1 MHRGLLKRGA
11 DAADDLEFEPYFSA
25 FIQRPDLPCFGRP
38 RSWRAMGRK
47 MFDSKLARGS
57 IVLAATF
64 VAAVFWSASASPA
77 AADDVIRFGAPLPL
91 TGPLAPEGIK
101 QQQGYD
107 LWAEQANKAG
117 GISVGGKKYK
127 VEIVYADYQSNTPRA
142 VQTTEQMI
150 TQDNINFLFGAF
162 GSGAA
167 KAASTVSEKYKVPTM
182 AAAASSSQ
190 VYDQGYKYLF
200 GTFTPNDT
208 LTTPLTQIIRSQAP
222 DVKKVA
228 ILARNDLFPLAIAQ
242 EMEKSAKANGFEVV
256 YFEKYAI
263 GTLDHSATLSQMK
276 SLAPQWIFITGYIN
290 DLLLVRKQM
299 VDQEMK
305 APVVTMIAGPAY
317 QDFIEQAG
325 ATAENI
331 TSASW
336 WHPAEQYDGK
346 DIFGTTSNFVKL
358 FHDRYKSDPDYGQA
372 SAAVCGALFQMAIE
386 RAGSLD
392 RDKVR
397 DELAKLDVMTFWG
410 PVKFGPNGQINSL
423 EPPVFQIQG
432 AKPIVLFPSA
442 IKQGELKLG
451 VN

>member
-1 MHRGLLKRGA
+1 MIKSRF
-11 DAADDLEFEPYFSA
+11 AARVRLA
-25 FIQRPDLPCFGRP
+25 LP
-38 RSWRAMGRK
+38 
-47 MFDSKLARGS
+47 L
-57 IVLAATF
+57 LAAT
-64 VAAVFWSASASPA
+64 AAFIVPLAGAF
-77 AADDVIRFGAPLPL
+77 ADDVIRIGAPLPI
-91 TGPLAPEGIK
+91 TGPLAPEAIK

-127 VEIVYADYQSNTPRA
+127 VEIVYVDYQSNTPRA
-142 VQTTEQMI
+142 VQATEQLI
-150 TQDNINFLFGAF
+150 TQDNVNFLFGAF

-167 KAASTVSEKYKVPTM
+167 KAASTISEKYKVPTL
-182 AAAASSSQ
+182 APAASSSQ

-208 LTTPLTQIIRSQAP
+208 LTTPLTQIIKTKVP
-222 DVKKVA
+222 EVKKVA

-242 EMEKSAKANGFEVV
+242 EMEKSAKANGMEVV

-263 GTLDHSATLSQMK
+263 GTLDHSASLSQIK
-276 SLAPQWIFITGYIN
+276 SLDPQWIFVTGYIN

-305 APVVTMIAGPAY
+305 EKVLTMIAGPAY
-317 QDFIEQAG
+317 QDFIESAG
-325 ATAENI
+325 KTAENI

-346 DIFGTTSNFVKL
+346 DIFGTTANFVKL
-358 FHDRYKSDPDYGQA
+358 FKAKYNSEPDYGQA

-386 RAGSLD
+386 KAGSLD

-397 DELAKLDVMTFWG
+397 DALASLDVVTFFG
-410 PVKFGPNGQINSL
+410 PIKFGPEGQVKSL
-423 EPPVFQIQG
+423 EPPVFQIQDG
-432 AKPIVLFPSA
+432 KPIVLFPQA
-442 IKQGELKLG
+442 IKQGELKVG
-451 VN
+451 VE

>member
-1 MHRGLLKRGA
+1 MLYLR
-11 DAADDLEFEPYFSA
+11 
-25 FIQRPDLPCFGRP
+25 
-38 RSWRAMGRK
+38 
-47 MFDSKLARGS
+47 LARFSLALGAAS
-57 IVLAATF
+57 IAIGC
-64 VAAVFWSASASPA
+64 WSAPA
-77 AADDVIRFGAPLPL
+77 AAEDVVRFGAPLPL

-107 LWAEQANKAG
+107 LWAEQANKSG

-142 VQTTEQMI
+142 VQSSEQMI
-150 TQDNINFLFGAF
+150 TQDNVNFLFGPF

-167 KAASTVSEKYKVPTM
+167 KAASTVSEKYKVPTL
-182 AAAASSSQ
+182 AATASSSQ

-208 LTTPLTQIIRSQAP
+208 LTTPLTQIIKSQAP

-228 ILARNDLFPLAIAQ
+228 ILVRNDLFPLAIAQ
-242 EMEKSAKANGFEVV
+242 EMEKSAKANGLEVV

-290 DLLLVRKQM
+290 DLLLIRKQM
-299 VDQEMK
+299 VDQQMK
-305 APVVTMIAGPAY
+305 ATVVTMIAGPAY
-317 QDFIEQAG
+317 QDFIESAG
-325 ATAENI
+325 QTAENV

-336 WHPAEQYDGK
+336 WHPAEQYAGK
-346 DIFGTTSNFVKL
+346 DIFGSTSNFVKL
-358 FHDRYKSDPDYGQA
+358 FHDKYKSDPDYGQA
-372 SAAVCGALFQMAIE
+372 SAAVCGALFQIAIE

-397 DELAKLDVMTFWG
+397 DELAKLDIVTFFG
-410 PVKFGPNGQINSL
+410 PVKFGENGQITSL

-432 AKPIVLFPSA
+432 AKPIVLFPQA

>member
-1 MHRGLLKRGA
+1 MSYPVSPR
-11 DAADDLEFEPYFSA
+11 FSA
-25 FIQRPDLPCFGRP
+25 VLITAFFAIAGLG
-38 RSWRAMGRK
+38 
-47 MFDSKLARGS
+47 GS
-57 IVLAATF
+57 GQLAA
-64 VAAVFWSASASPA
+64 AE
-77 AADDVIRFGAPLPL
+77 DVIRFGAPLPL

-107 LWAEQANKAG
+107 IWAEQANKAG
-117 GISVGGKKYK
+117 GILVGGKKYK

-150 TQDNINFLFGAF
+150 TQDNVNFLFGAF

-167 KAASTVSEKYKVPTM
+167 KAASTVSEKYKVPTL
-182 AAAASSSQ
+182 AATASSSQ

-208 LTTPLTQIIRSQAP
+208 LTTPLTQLIKSRAP

-276 SLAPQWIFITGYIN
+276 SLAPQWIFITGYTN

-299 VDQEMK
+299 TDQEMK

-317 QDFIEQAG
+317 QDFIESAG
-325 ATAENI
+325 QGAENL

-336 WHPAEQYDGK
+336 WHPAEQYEGK
-346 DIFGTTSNFVKL
+346 DIFGLTSNFVKL
-358 FHDRYKSDPDYGQA
+358 FRDKYKSEPDYGQA
-372 SAAVCGALFQMAIE
+372 SAALCGALFQMAIE

-392 RDKVR
+392 RDKIR
-397 DELAKLDVMTFWG
+397 DELANLDVLTFFG

-423 EPPVFQIQG
+423 EPPVFQVQG
-432 AKPIVLFPSA
+432 AKPVVLSPQA

>member
-1 MHRGLLKRGA
+1 MFRSKSARVFTVLT
-11 DAADDLEFEPYFSA
+11 AA
-25 FIQRPDLPCFGRP
+25 I
-38 RSWRAMGRK
+38 
-47 MFDSKLARGS
+47 
-57 IVLAATF
+57 AAF
-64 VAAVFWSASASPA
+64 VAWSAPNSQAFA
-77 AADDVIRFGAPLPL
+77 EDVIRFGAPLPL
-91 TGPLAPEGIK
+91 TGPLAPEGVK

-107 LWAEQANKAG
+107 IWAEQANKAG

-167 KAASTVSEKYKVPTM
+167 KAASTVSEKYKVPTL
-182 AAAASSSQ
+182 AATASSSQ

-208 LTTPLTQIIRSQAP
+208 LTTPLTKIIKANAP

-276 SLAPQWIFITGYIN
+276 SLVPQWIFVTGYTN
-290 DLLLVRKQM
+290 DLLLIRKQM
-299 VDQEMK
+299 VDQQMK

-317 QDFIEQAG
+317 QDFIEAAG
-325 ATAENI
+325 QSAENL

-336 WHPAEQYDGK
+336 WHPAEEYAGK
-346 DIFGTTSNFVKL
+346 DIFGSTSNFVKL
-358 FHDRYKSDPDYGQA
+358 FRDKYKIDPDYGHA
-372 SAAVCGALFQMAIE
+372 SAALCGALFQLAIE

-392 RDKVR
+392 KDKVR
-397 DELAKLDVMTFWG
+397 DELAKMDIVTFFG
-410 PVKFGPNGQINSL
+410 PVKFGENGQINSL
-423 EPPVFQIQG
+423 DPPVFQIQG
-432 AKPIVLFPSA
+432 SRPVVLFPQA

>member
-1 MHRGLLKRGA
+1 MFRSSLARFSGISV
-11 DAADDLEFEPYFSA
+11 SA
-25 FIQRPDLPCFGRP
+25 FVAI
-38 RSWRAMGRK
+38 MG
-47 MFDSKLARGS
+47 
-57 IVLAATF
+57 
-64 VAAVFWSASASPA
+64 WSASMSPA

-150 TQDNINFLFGAF
+150 TQDKINFLFGAF

-167 KAASTVSEKYKVPTM
+167 KAASSVSEKYKVPTI

-208 LTTPLTQIIRSQAP
+208 LTTPLTEIIKTKAP
-222 DVKKVA
+222 EVKTIA

-263 GTLDHSATLSQMK
+263 NTLDHSATLSQMK
-276 SLAPQWIFITGYIN
+276 SLNPQWIFITGYIN

-305 APVVTMIAGPAY
+305 APVVTMLAGPAY
-317 QDFIEQAG
+317 QDFIESAG
-325 ATAENI
+325 QSAENI

-346 DIFGTTSNFVKL
+346 DIFGATANFTKL
-358 FHDRYKSDPDYGQA
+358 FRDKYKSDPDYGQA
-372 SAAVCGALFQMAIE
+372 SAALCGALFQMAIE
-386 RAGSLD
+386 HAGSLD

-397 DELAKLDVMTFWG
+397 DELAKLDVVTFFG
-410 PVKFGPNGQINSL
+410 PVKFGPTGQINSL

-432 AKPIVLFPSA
+432 AKPIVLFPQA

>member
-1 MHRGLLKRGA
+1 MFYPKFAR
-11 DAADDLEFEPYFSA
+11 FSM
-25 FIQRPDLPCFGRP
+25 I
-38 RSWRAMGRK
+38 
-47 MFDSKLARGS
+47 
-57 IVLAATF
+57 AATAI
-64 VAAVFWSASASPA
+64 VTAVGWSATACPA
-77 AADDVIRFGAPLPL
+77 AAEDVIRFGAPLPL

-117 GISVGGKKYK
+117 GISVGGKKYR

-167 KAASTVSEKYKVPTM
+167 KAASTVSEKYKVPTI

-208 LTTPLTQIIRSQAP
+208 LTTPLTQMIKSQAP

-276 SLAPQWIFITGYIN
+276 SLAPQWIFVTGYIN
-290 DLLLVRKQM
+290 DLLLIRKQM
-299 VDQEMK
+299 VDQQMK

-317 QDFIEQAG
+317 QDFIESAG
-325 ATAENI
+325 QSAENI

-336 WHPAEQYDGK
+336 WHPAEEYASK
-346 DIFGTTSNFVKL
+346 DIFGSTSNFVKL
-358 FHDRYKSDPDYGQA
+358 FKDKYKSEPDYGQA
-372 SAAVCGALFQMAIE
+372 SAAVCGALFQIAIE

-392 RDKVR
+392 REKVR
-397 DELAKLDVMTFWG
+397 DELAKMDIVTFFG

-432 AKPIVLFPSA
+432 AKPVVLFPQA

>member
-1 MHRGLLKRGA
+1 M
-11 DAADDLEFEPYFSA
+11 
-25 FIQRPDLPCFGRP
+25 
-38 RSWRAMGRK
+38 
-47 MFDSKLARGS
+47 
-57 IVLAATF
+57 
-64 VAAVFWSASASPA
+64 SASAA
-77 AADDVIRFGAPLPL
+77 LAQDVVKFGAPLPL
-91 TGPLAPEGIK
+91 TGPLAPEAIK

-127 VEIVYADYQSNTPRA
+127 VEIVYTDYQSNTPRA

-150 TQDNINFLFGAF
+150 TQDKVNFLFGPF

-167 KAASTVSEKYKVPTM
+167 KAGSSVSEKYKVPTI
-182 AAAASSSQ
+182 AATASSSQ

-208 LTTPLTQIIRSQAP
+208 LTTPLTQIVKAKAP

-263 GTLDHSATLSQMK
+263 NTLDHSATLSQIK
-276 SLAPQWIFITGYIN
+276 SLAPQWIFVTGYIN

-299 VDQEMK
+299 SDQQIK
-305 APVVTMIAGPAY
+305 ASVVSMIAGPAY
-317 QDFIEQAG
+317 QEFIDAAG
-325 ATAENI
+325 ASGDNI
-331 TSASW
+331 TSAAW
-336 WHPAEQYDGK
+336 WHPAAQYSGK
-346 DIFGTTSNFVKL
+346 DIFGTTANYVKL
-358 FHDRYKSDPDYGQA
+358 FREKYKSDPDYAQA
-372 SAAVCGALFQMAIE
+372 SASVSGALFQMAIE

-397 DELAKLDVMTFWG
+397 DELAKMNEMTFWG
-410 PVKFGPNGQINSL
+410 PVKFGPTGQIDSL
-423 EPPVFQIQG
+423 EPPVFQLQG
-432 AKPIVLFPSA
+432 GKPVVLAPA
-442 IKQGELKLG
+442 LIKQGEFKLG

>member
-1 MHRGLLKRGA
+1 LKSACDHAVMHAVVLSAVVGGA
-11 DAADDLEFEPYFSA
+11 AISAA
-25 FIQRPDLPCFGRP
+25 
-38 RSWRAMGRK
+38 K
-47 MFDSKLARGS
+47 
-57 IVLAATF
+57 
-64 VAAVFWSASASPA
+64 
-77 AADDVIRFGAPLPL
+77 ADDVIRFGAPLPL

-101 QQQGYD
+101 QQEGYD

-117 GISVGGKKYK
+117 GISVGGKTYK

-150 TQDNINFLFGAF
+150 TQNNVNFLFGAF

-167 KAASTVSEKYKVPTM
+167 KAASTVSEKYKVPTI

-208 LTTPLTQIIRSQAP
+208 LTTPLTQIIKTKAP

-242 EMEKSAKANGFEVV
+242 EMEKSAKANGMEVG

-263 GTLDHSATLSQMK
+263 GTLDHSAALSQIK
-276 SLAPQWIFITGYIN
+276 SLSPQWIFITGYIN
-290 DLLLVRKQM
+290 DLLLIRKQM
-299 VDQEMK
+299 VDQEIK

-317 QDFIEQAG
+317 RDFIEQAG
-325 ATAENI
+325 QTAENI

-336 WHPAEQYDGK
+336 WHPAEEYDGK
-346 DIFGTTSNFVKL
+346 DIFGKTSNFVKL
-358 FHDRYKSDPDYGQA
+358 FREKYKADPDYGQA
-372 SAAVCGALFQMAIE
+372 SAAACGALFQLAIE

-397 DELAKLDVMTFWG
+397 DELAKMDVVTFWG
-410 PVKFGPNGQINSL
+410 PVKFGANGQINSL

-432 AKPIVLFPSA
+432 AKPIVLFPQA
-442 IKQGELKLG
+442 IKQGDLKLG
-451 VN
+451 VD

>member
-1 MHRGLLKRGA
+1 MARSRLTSRRLNSLLLA
-11 DAADDLEFEPYFSA
+11 V
-25 FIQRPDLPCFGRP
+25 CFG
-38 RSWRAMGRK
+38 
-47 MFDSKLARGS
+47 L
-57 IVLAATF
+57 
-64 VAAVFWSASASPA
+64 SASAVWA
-77 AADDVIRFGAPLPL
+77 QDVVKFGAPLPL
-91 TGPLAPEGIK
+91 TGPLAPEAIK

-150 TQDNINFLFGAF
+150 TQNNVNFLFGPF

-167 KAASTVSEKYKVPTM
+167 KAGSSVSEKYKVPTI
-182 AAAASSSQ
+182 ASTASSAQ

-208 LTTPLTQIIRSQAP
+208 LTTPLTQIVKAKAP

-242 EMEKSAKANGFEVV
+242 EMEKSAKANGLEVV

-263 GTLDHSATLSQMK
+263 NTLDHSATLSQIK
-276 SLAPQWIFITGYIN
+276 SLAPQWIFVTGYIN

-299 VDQEMK
+299 ADQQIK
-305 APVVTMIAGPAY
+305 ASVLSMIAGPAY
-317 QDFIEQAG
+317 QEFIDAAG
-325 ATAENI
+325 ASGENI
-331 TSASW
+331 TSAAW
-336 WHPAEQYDGK
+336 WHPAAQYSGK
-346 DIFGTTSNFVKL
+346 DIFGTTANYLKL
-358 FHDRYKSDPDYGQA
+358 FREKYKSDPDYAQA
-372 SAAVCGALFQMAIE
+372 SASVSGALFQMAIE

-397 DELAKLDVMTFWG
+397 DELAKMNEMTFWG
-410 PVKFGPNGQINSL
+410 PVKFGPTGQIDSL
-423 EPPVFQIQG
+423 EPPVFQLQG
-432 AKPIVLFPSA
+432 GKAVVLSPA
-442 IKQGELKLG
+442 LIKQGEFKLG

>member
-1 MHRGLLKRGA
+1 M
-11 DAADDLEFEPYFSA
+11 
-25 FIQRPDLPCFGRP
+25 
-38 RSWRAMGRK
+38 
-47 MFDSKLARGS
+47 ARLS
-57 IVLAATF
+57 LTSLHLTSLVLAA
-64 VAAVFWSASASPA
+64 AVGLCASAA
-77 AADDVIRFGAPLPL
+77 LAQDVIKFGAPLPL
-91 TGPLAPEGIK
+91 TGPLAPEAVK

-127 VEIVYADYQSNTPRA
+127 IEIVYADYQSNTPRA

-150 TQDNINFLFGAF
+150 TQDNVNFLFGPF

-167 KAASTVSEKYKVPTM
+167 KAGSSVSEKYKVPTI
-182 AAAASSSQ
+182 AATASSSQ

-208 LTTPLTQIIRSQAP
+208 LTTPLTQIVKAKAA

-263 GTLDHSATLSQMK
+263 NTLDHSATLSQIK
-276 SLAPQWIFITGYIN
+276 SLSPQWIFATGYIN
-290 DLLLVRKQM
+290 DLLLIRKQM
-299 VDQEMK
+299 TDQQIK
-305 APVVTMIAGPAY
+305 ASVVSMIAGPAY
-317 QDFIEQAG
+317 QEFIDAAG
-325 ATAENI
+325 PGGENI
-331 TSASW
+331 TSAAW
-336 WHPAEQYDGK
+336 WHPAAQYSGK
-346 DIFGTTSNFVKL
+346 DIFGTTANYVKL
-358 FHDRYKSDPDYGQA
+358 FREKYKSEPDYAQA
-372 SAAVCGALFQMAIE
+372 SASVSGALFQLAIE

-397 DELAKLDVMTFWG
+397 DELAKMDVMTFWG
-410 PVKFGPNGQINSL
+410 PVKFGPTGQINSL
-423 EPPVFQIQG
+423 EPPVFQLQG
-432 AKPIVLFPSA
+432 GKPVVLAPSI
-442 IKQGELKLG
+442 IKQGEFKLG

>member
-1 MHRGLLKRGA
+1 MA
-11 DAADDLEFEPYFSA
+11 
-25 FIQRPDLPCFGRP
+25 Q
-38 RSWRAMGRK
+38 
-47 MFDSKLARGS
+47 
-57 IVLAATF
+57 
-64 VAAVFWSASASPA
+64 
-77 AADDVIRFGAPLPL
+77 DVIKFGAPLPL
-91 TGPLAPEGIK
+91 TGPLAPEAIK

-150 TQDNINFLFGAF
+150 TQNNVNFLFSPF

-167 KAASTVSEKYKVPTM
+167 KAGSSVSEKYKVPTI
-182 AAAASSSQ
+182 ASTASSAQ

-208 LTTPLTQIIRSQAP
+208 LTTPLTQIVKAKAA

-242 EMEKSAKANGFEVV
+242 EMEKSAKANGLEVV

-263 GTLDHSATLSQMK
+263 NTLDHSATLSQIK
-276 SLAPQWIFITGYIN
+276 SLAPQWVFVTGYIN

-299 VDQEMK
+299 SDQQIK
-305 APVVTMIAGPAY
+305 ASVVSMIAGPAY
-317 QDFIEQAG
+317 QEFIDAAG
-325 ATAENI
+325 ASGENI
-331 TSASW
+331 TSAAW
-336 WHPAEQYDGK
+336 WHPAAQYSGK
-346 DIFGTTSNFVKL
+346 DIFGTTANYVKL
-358 FHDRYKSDPDYGQA
+358 FREKFKSDPDYAQA
-372 SAAVCGALFQMAIE
+372 SASVSGALFQMAIE
-386 RAGSLD
+386 KAGSLD

-397 DELAKLDVMTFWG
+397 DELAKMDVMTFWG
-410 PVKFGPNGQINSL
+410 PVKFGPTGQIDSL
-423 EPPVFQIQG
+423 EPPVFQLQG
-432 AKPIVLFPSA
+432 GKAVVLSPA
-442 IKQGELKLG
+442 IIKQGEFKLG

>member
-1 MHRGLLKRGA
+1 MAR
-11 DAADDLEFEPYFSA
+11 SA
-25 FIQRPDLPCFGRP
+25 FTSRLLFA
-38 RSWRAMGRK
+38 SL
-47 MFDSKLARGS
+47 LA
-57 IVLAATF
+57 LC
-64 VAAVFWSASASPA
+64 SASPA
-77 AADDVIRFGAPLPL
+77 SAQDVIKFGAPLPL
-91 TGPLAPEGIK
+91 TGPLAPEAIK

-150 TQDNINFLFGAF
+150 TQNNVNFLFSPF

-167 KAASTVSEKYKVPTM
+167 KAGSSVSEKYKVPTI
-182 AAAASSSQ
+182 ASTASSAQ

-208 LTTPLTQIIRSQAP
+208 LTTPLTQIIKAKAP

-242 EMEKSAKANGFEVV
+242 EMEKSAKANGLEVV

-263 GTLDHSATLSQMK
+263 NTLDHSATLSQIK
-276 SLAPQWIFITGYIN
+276 SLAPQWIFVTGYIN

-299 VDQEMK
+299 ADQQIK
-305 APVVTMIAGPAY
+305 ASVLSMIAGPAY
-317 QDFIEQAG
+317 QEFIDAAG
-325 ATAENI
+325 ASGENI
-331 TSASW
+331 TSAAW
-336 WHPAEQYDGK
+336 WHPAEQYSGK
-346 DIFGTTSNFVKL
+346 DIFGTTANYVKL
-358 FHDRYKSDPDYGQA
+358 FREKYKSDPDYAQA
-372 SAAVCGALFQMAIE
+372 SASVSGALFQMAIE

-397 DELAKLDVMTFWG
+397 DELAKMNEITFWG
-410 PVKFGPNGQINSL
+410 PVKFGPTGQIDSL
-423 EPPVFQIQG
+423 EPPVFQLQG
-432 AKPIVLFPSA
+432 GKAVVLFPAA
-442 IKQGELKLG
+442 IKQGEFRLG
-451 VN
+451 AN

>member
-1 MHRGLLKRGA
+1 MLRSGWG
-11 DAADDLEFEPYFSA
+11 FSA
-25 FIQRPDLPCFGRP
+25 VSTALLMAIT
-38 RSWRAMGRK
+38 
-47 MFDSKLARGS
+47 GS
-57 IVLAATF
+57 GL
-64 VAAVFWSASASPA
+64 SASSA
-77 AADDVIRFGAPLPL
+77 AAEDVIRFGAPLPL

-167 KAASTVSEKYKVPTM
+167 KAASTVSEKYKVPTI
-182 AAAASSSQ
+182 AAAASSAQ

-208 LTTPLTQIIRSQAP
+208 LTTPLTEIIKSKAP

-242 EMEKSAKANGFEVV
+242 EMEKSAKANGLEVV

-263 GTLDHSATLSQMK
+263 GTLDFSTTLSQMK
-276 SLAPQWIFITGYIN
+276 SLAPQWIFVTGYIN

-317 QDFIEQAG
+317 QDFIESAG
-325 ATAENI
+325 QSAENI

-336 WHPAEQYDGK
+336 WHPAERYEGK
-346 DIFGTTSNFVKL
+346 DIFGSTENFVKL
-358 FHDRYKSDPDYGQA
+358 FREKYKSEPDYGQA
-372 SAAVCGALFQMAIE
+372 SAAVCGALFQIAIE

-397 DELAKLDVMTFWG
+397 DELAKLDVVTFWG

-432 AKPIVLFPSA
+432 AKPVVLFPKG
-442 IKQGELKLG
+442 IKQGDLKLG